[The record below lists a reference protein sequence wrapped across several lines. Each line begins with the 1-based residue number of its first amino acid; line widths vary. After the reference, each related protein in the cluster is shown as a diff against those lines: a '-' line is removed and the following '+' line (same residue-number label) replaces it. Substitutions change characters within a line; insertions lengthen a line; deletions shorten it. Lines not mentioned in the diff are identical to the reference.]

1 MACHR
6 RGRDV
11 LWKGSQVTPIARIAL
26 SAAALG
32 AAACLGAYLRP
43 PRIETREVTR
53 DVVRYQDR
61 VEYRDRIEYRDREK
75 VVRRVVRVLVH
86 PDGTKEQVS
95 TTDTGV
101 SEKTAAQDVTVAS
114 ERKQEAT
121 REHEAVTRTATQ
133 SGVTVG
139 LMAGLRPANLGNGG
153 DLAGQLSISKRI
165 VGPIGAGAAV
175 SWGPSEPLR
184 LWGGVNWTW

>member
-1 MACHR
+1 MNLLIA
-6 RGRDV
+6 
-11 LWKGSQVTPIARIAL
+11 KIAGSL
-26 SAAALG
+26 AALG

-61 VEYRDRIEYRDREK
+61 VEYRDRVQYVDREK

-101 SEKTAAQDVTVAS
+101 SEKAAAQDVTVAS
-114 ERKQEAT
+114 EKKQEAS
-121 REHEAVTRTATQ
+121 REHEAVTRTAIE
-133 SGVTVG
+133 SGLVVG
-139 LMAGLRPANLGNGG
+139 LMAGLRPENLGNWS

-175 SWGPSEPLR
+175 GWGPSEPLR
-184 LWGGVNWTW
+184 LWTGVTWTFR